1 LQFSENI
8 VVNIFTLSKFTYMRN
23 YGTSTLASE
32 KQSFQILCVNSGYL
46 NFGTFPISM
55 DKGSTFQYENNI

>member
-1 LQFSENI
+1 
-8 VVNIFTLSKFTYMRN
+8 MRN
-23 YGTSTLASE
+23 CGTLTLAGE
-32 KQSFQILCVNSGYL
+32 KQSFQILCVNFGYL